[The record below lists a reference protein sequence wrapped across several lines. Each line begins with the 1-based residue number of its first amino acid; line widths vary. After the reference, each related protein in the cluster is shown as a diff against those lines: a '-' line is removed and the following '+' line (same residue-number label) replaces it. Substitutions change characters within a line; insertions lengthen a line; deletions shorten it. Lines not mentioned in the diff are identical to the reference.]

1 MPKQILKS
9 NSAFVGIGNPLSTP
23 KTIQRSNLFINSEAP
38 SLWGTSNGTP
48 AQDSSISITPNFTS
62 INNRILATTAEPN
75 AGYSIRTP
83 SVQPA
88 GVYTFSIYVKY
99 VNAPWIRLQPSVPL
113 NQNSWNVVFNVQN
126 GTLGTSTVATVTNS
140 PGSIV
145 TNPFIIPAG
154 NGWYRI
160 GATITTPVSNNIVLS
175 LVSATTSSG
184 GARGSNMI
192 YGLWGVQLERGAFL
206 TNYIKTTTA
215 TVTVTEV
222 IDELRLFTL
231 TQNCN
236 FGVSNDHLKL
246 KQIGFDGYAVNE
258 VFQAPKVN
266 LTLDYL
272 HSPYLN
278 NELLLG
284 FNGTGDIY
292 QNALSGFNSKRNN
305 FYLVVDNREF
315 KEGFDEV
322 KRIDPLNIDFSGFS
336 IFSFGD
342 CYLTNYSLNF
352 QIGQIPSV
360 STTFACSNMKIDTLV
375 DSQRFEIVTGSFTW
389 NNARL
394 DAESKGGRLAILNTE
409 EKQNKVPEYSQNVLW
424 IGANDTGVEGT
435 WRWIDGTL
443 LDDGYTNWK
452 AGEPN
457 GSTTD
462 YARRYNASNNY
473 QWDDANDLSSSANGY
488 IIEYGIA
495 ETKNQIDIPSI
506 TRQGI
511 LNLADSYFTLASG
524 FVIDNPE
531 GKTEFNVPVT
541 SPMHSD
547 FILDDLQVGG
557 IKLESYNKPLL
568 QSLSIDIDLSRNDL
582 YGLGSD
588 YVYDRKINYPINA
601 KIDMSVLVSGVDDG
615 FISGIL
621 QNQQVYGF
629 TINCINTKNYIT
641 GSYKFNNCRLNN
653 FNYSMPLNN
662 VMTFNASFDCTIR
675 NDAGFLM
682 RRVINT
688 IGNYYQDFDTI
699 WNNLSINWESV

>member
-9 NSAFVGIGNPLSTP
+9 NSAFVGIGGSLSTP
-23 KTIQRSNLFINSEAP
+23 KTRQRTNILFNSEEFD
-38 SLWGTSNGTP
+38 LWSRLGTNP
-48 AQDSSISITPNFTS
+48 PIITQTNVAGPFNTQ
-62 INNRILATTAEPN
+62 TAEK
-75 AGYSIRTP
+75 I
-83 SVQPA
+83 
-88 GVYTFSIYVKY
+88 TF
-99 VNAPWIRLQPSVPL
+99 
-113 NQNSWNVVFNVQN
+113 
-126 GTLGTSTVATVTNS
+126 GTSTDSRVEQVGRSVTVAGDYVFSIWLRADSPQTIYIGFNNAEQICNVTTEWKRFTRTQNRS
-140 PGSIV
+140 VEGIYPQIRK
-145 TNPFIIPAG
+145 A
-154 NGWYRI
+154 
-160 GATITTPVSNNIVLS
+160 ATD
-175 LVSATTSSG
+175 TSSFSFYAY
-184 GARGSNMI
+184 GAQ
-192 YGLWGVQLERGAFL
+192 VERGTFP

-215 TVTVTEV
+215 AVTVTEA
-222 IDELRLFTL
+222 IDELRLFSL

-236 FGVSNDHLKL
+236 FGVTNDLLKL
-246 KQIGFDGYAVNE
+246 KQIGSDDYAVNE

-292 QNALSGFNSKRNN
+292 ENALSNFNLKRNN
-305 FYLVVDNREF
+305 FYLVVDNRDL

-342 CYLTNYSLNF
+342 SYLTNYSLNF

-360 STTFACSNMKIDTLV
+360 STTFACSNMKIDTIV
-375 DSQRFEIVTGSFTW
+375 DSEKFEIVAGNFTW
-389 NNARL
+389 SGART
-394 DAESKGGRLAILNTE
+394 DAESRGGRLAVLNTE
-409 EKQNKVPEYSQNVLW
+409 EKNNKVPTQTQSSLW
-424 IGANDTGVEGT
+424 IGATDTGVEGT
-435 WRWIDGTL
+435 WRWINGTL
-443 LDDGYTNWK
+443 LNDGYTNWS
-452 AGEPN
+452 AFEPN
-457 GSTTD
+457 NAGGAEN
-462 YARRYNASNNY
+462 YANRYPNGK
-473 QWDDANDLSSSANGY
+473 WNDLANTYPTDGY
-488 IIEYGIA
+488 IIEYGIT
-495 ETKNQIDIPSI
+495 ETKNQINTPSI
-506 TRQGI
+506 RNPGI
-511 LNLADSYFTLASG
+511 LNLADTYFTLASG
-524 FVIDNPE
+524 FVTDNLE

-541 SPMHSD
+541 SPMHSE

-557 IKLESYNKPLL
+557 IKLEPYNKPLL

-588 YVYDRKINYPINA
+588 YVYDRKLNYPINA

-641 GSYKFNNCRLNN
+641 GSYKFNNCRLSS
-653 FNYSMPLNN
+653 FNYSMPLND

-675 NDAGFLM
+675 NDGGFLM

-688 IGNYYQDFDTI
+688 LGNYYENFDSI
-699 WNNLSINWESV
+699 WGNLSINWDSV

>member
-23 KTIQRSNLFINSEAP
+23 KTIQRTNLVFPSEGFDSWSLIN
-38 SLWGTSNGTP
+38 
-48 AQDSSISITPNFTS
+48 
-62 INNRILATTAEPN
+62 
-75 AGYSIRTP
+75 
-83 SVQPA
+83 
-88 GVYTFSIYVKY
+88 
-99 VNAPWIRLQPSVPL
+99 
-113 NQNSWNVVFNVQN
+113 
-126 GTLGTSTVATVTNS
+126 
-140 PGSIV
+140 
-145 TNPFIIPAG
+145 
-154 NGWYRI
+154 
-160 GATITTPVSNNIVLS
+160 GATISATDQDGPFNIKTAEKITLSATQNSRFEKQTAISSAGSYVFSIWLRADSPVSVHIGLTWANKLINVTTEWQRFFYTANLSAGSAYPQVHKNNTDPAFS
-175 LVSATTSSG
+175 LYAW
-184 GARGSNMI
+184 GAQ
-192 YGLWGVQLERGAFL
+192 VERGTFP
-206 TNYIKTTTA
+206 TNYIKTS
-215 TVTVTEV
+215 TVTNTVTEA

-246 KQIGFDGYAVNE
+246 KQIGSDGYAVNE

-284 FNGTGDIY
+284 FNGSGDLY
-292 QNALSGFNSKRNN
+292 QNALSSFNSKRNN
-305 FYLVVDNREF
+305 FYLVVDNRDI

-375 DSQRFEIVTGSFTW
+375 DSEKFEIVTGSFTW
-389 NNARL
+389 SGART
-394 DAESKGGRLAILNTE
+394 DAESRGGRLAILNTE
-409 EKQNKVPEYSQNVLW
+409 EKQNKVPEYSSSALW
-424 IGANDTGVEGT
+424 IGATDSGVEGT

-443 LDDGYTNWK
+443 LNDGYTNWK
-452 AGEPN
+452 IYEPN
-457 GSTTD
+457 NAGGD
-462 YARRYNASNNY
+462 ENYAMRYNSTNSY
-473 QWDDANDLSSSANGY
+473 QWNDGPNSGLLGY

-495 ETKNQIDIPSI
+495 ETKNQINIPSV
-506 TRQGI
+506 TTPGI
-511 LNLADSYFTLASG
+511 LNLADSYFTLTSG
-524 FVIDNPE
+524 FVASNPE
-531 GKTEFNVPVT
+531 EKNEFNIPVT
-541 SPMHSD
+541 SPMHSE

-582 YGLGSD
+582 YGLGNN
-588 YVYDRKINYPINA
+588 YVYDRKISYPINA

-682 RRVINT
+682 RRVT
-688 IGNYYQDFDTI
+688 DAIGNYYQDFDTI